1 MIRKFIT
8 KDIEHIMNI
17 WLNSNIKAHNFI
29 DKSYWL
35 DNFEYVKDVL
45 PKATIY
51 LYEHNDKIVG
61 FIGLNDSFIEGI
73 FVKEE
78 YQNKGIGSKL
88 LNYVKNIYP
97 CLSLHV
103 YKNNIK
109 ATKFYLSH
117 NFKITKEQIDEST
130 NQLELILNYSF
141 DTKHQKK

>member
-29 DKSYWL
+29 DKGYWL

-51 LYEHNDKIVG
+51 VYEYNDKIVG